1 MKTHDGNC
9 ARRVLAVA
17 IQGALAAMFAAPLGA
32 YAQTDADDDA
42 AALKHPVSTVEV
54 GVMNVAPGSTE
65 KFGEYN
71 GLDKGNAY
79 PIANFNV
86 RGGNAYLD
94 PNGTMRWGMSGTDLG
109 TTSRE
114 LGADVADQGLWN
126 LGLRYD
132 ELRHTI
138 SNTYQTP
145 FQGSMGG
152 NSFTLPS
159 TFGVINTT
167 AVTGSNSQLVGTRN
181 LTAAQQ
187 AAFQTQDV
195 GTTRKNSTFSA
206 GYILS
211 RQWNFQFEYNHLDQS
226 GAKLIS
232 GSSSDARTGNGA
244 AGTWAKEAMVTLMNP
259 TNYKTDMFN
268 LSANWTGEKA
278 HMTASLVGSYFRDGY
293 NSVSWMSPMGTGSAA
308 TGITST
314 TLAGGYQMNMLST
327 MPSNDF
333 NQLNL
338 TGGYALSPTTKLAGG
353 LSYGRNTQNDNYLVD
368 MMQAGGL
375 PRNSLNGIVVTK
387 NANLKLT
394 DLSFKD
400 LALTAG
406 FKVNERD
413 NYSPSNVYQMFDIGG
428 GPGSALAPTAANSST
443 RRTEINTPYSNRKTE
458 IELAGDYKLDKQQSV
473 RLAYDYENIRKWCNG
488 VAGALAPNPAV
499 VGAIAGNV
507 DSPANADCVIVTAS
521 AENKLGVNYKFKAS
535 DELKLNA
542 GYSYAR
548 RMASFDHNAL
558 TPLNDQAG
566 ANGTGIVNASNYK
579 GYNAFFDTSRIQE
592 AVKAG
597 ANWQAAERLNFAV
610 NAKHT
615 RDRYLDGA
623 LGVQNGYSTSL
634 NMDAAYGYSE
644 SGTISAYASLQQ
656 RERNMISGA
665 SGLGATDN
673 ATNYSALVAPQNIW
687 SNRLTDS
694 DQIIGLNLVQKG
706 LMHNKLELLGDLSL
720 SVGRTKYHT
729 DVPYYVPTATGPS
742 CSSPTVLSCGDTPE
756 IYSKTVQLK
765 VAAKYQLDK
774 KSKVVFGYLFQKLS
788 TNDYYYNVY
797 QYGYSSSTM
806 LPTNQQSP
814 NYTVNLFAATYVYTF

>member
-1 MKTHDGNC
+1 MKTHDGKY
-9 ARRVLAVA
+9 ARRVLTVAV
-17 IQGALAAMFAAPLGA
+17 QGALAAMFAAPLGV
-32 YAQTDADDDA
+32 YAQTTSDDDA
-42 AALKHPVSTVEV
+42 AALKHPVSSIEL
-54 GVMNVAPGSTE
+54 GALNISTGNALNISSNKIE

-71 GLDKGNAY
+71 GLEKGGVH
-79 PIANFNV
+79 PIANFNI
-86 RGGNAYLD
+86 RGGDAYLD
-94 PNGTMRWGMSGTDLG
+94 GNGTIRWGVSGTDLG

-138 SNTYQTP
+138 TNTYQTP

-152 NSFTLPS
+152 NTFTLPQ
-159 TFGVINTT
+159 TYGIIDTT
-167 AVTGSNSQLVGTRN
+167 AITGSNSQLVGTRN
-181 LTAAQQ
+181 LTPAQQ

-206 GYILS
+206 GYVLS
-211 RQWNFQFEYNHLDQS
+211 RQWNFQFDYNHLDQS

-244 AGTWAKEAMVTLMNP
+244 AGTWAREAMVTLMNP

-268 LSANWTGEKA
+268 LSANWSGEKA

-293 NSVSWMSPMGTGSAA
+293 NSVSWMNPMGTGSNTTGA
-308 TGITST
+308 TTT

-333 NQLNL
+333 NQVNL

-353 LSYGRNTQNDNYLVD
+353 LSYGRNTQNDGYLVD
-368 MMQAGGL
+368 MMQTGGL
-375 PRNSLNGIVVTK
+375 PQTSLNGVVITK

-413 NYSPSNVYQMFDIGG
+413 NNTASNVYRMFDIGG
-428 GPGSALAPTAANSST
+428 GPGSVAAPTAANSGT

-458 IELAGDYKLDKQQSV
+458 VELAGDYKLDKQQSV
-473 RLAYDYENIRKWCNG
+473 RLAYDLENIRKWCNS
-488 VAGALAPNPAV
+488 VAGATAPNPAV
-499 VGAIAGNV
+499 VGVIAGNV
-507 DSPANADCVIVTAS
+507 DSPAGANCVIVPS
-521 AENKLGVNYKFKAS
+521 SEENKLGVNYKVKAT
-535 DELKLNA
+535 DDLKLNL

-548 RMASFDHNAL
+548 RISEFDHNAL

-579 GYNAFFDTSRIQE
+579 GYNAFFDASRIQD
-592 AVKAG
+592 AVKVG
-597 ANWQAAERLNFAV
+597 INWQAAERLNFGA
-610 NAKHT
+610 NARHSH
-615 RDRYLDGA
+615 DRYIDDT
-623 LGVQNGYSTSL
+623 LGVQNGSSTSL
-634 NMDAAYGYSE
+634 NLDAAYTYSE
-644 SGTISAYASLQQ
+644 NASISAYFSMQQ
-656 RERNMISGA
+656 RERFMKSGA

-673 ATNYSALVAPQNIW
+673 ATSYAALVAPTNVW

-694 DQIIGLNLVQKG
+694 DQILGLNATQKG
-706 LMHNKLELLGDLSL
+706 LMQHKLELVEDF
-720 SVGRTKYHT
+720 SVSIGRTKYHT
-729 DVPYYVPTATGPS
+729 EVPYYVPTA
-742 CSSPTVLSCGDTPE
+742 
-756 IYSKTVQLK
+756 
-765 VAAKYQLDK
+765 
-774 KSKVVFGYLFQKLS
+774 
-788 TNDYYYNVY
+788 
-797 QYGYSSSTM
+797 
-806 LPTNQQSP
+806 
-814 NYTVNLFAATYVYTF
+814 